1 MPYDIQLPK
10 LLKTPPV
17 LLALSGGALIW
28 GNAQQLQ
35 LHQGPLM
42 WFPVVQDPF
51 KIKNITNAIWSGWFV

>member
-10 LLKTPPV
+10 RLKTPPV

-42 WFPVVQDPF
+42 WFPVVQDRF
-51 KIKNITNAIWSGWFV
+51 KIKKITNAVWSGWFV